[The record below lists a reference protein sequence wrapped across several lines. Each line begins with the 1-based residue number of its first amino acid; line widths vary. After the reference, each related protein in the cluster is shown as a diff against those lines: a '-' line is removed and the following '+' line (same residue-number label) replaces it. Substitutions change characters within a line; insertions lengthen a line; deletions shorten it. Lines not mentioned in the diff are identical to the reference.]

1 MKIQEVIIIGAGPA
15 GLTAGYE
22 LLKDNNNKYKVT
34 ILEETSDIGGIS
46 KTVNYKGNRMDMGG
60 HRFFSKI
67 PEVNEW
73 WNDILPEQTSPSYDD
88 TLLNRE
94 VQLSKD
100 GQHDP
105 EKEDNV
111 MLNRNRVSR
120 IYFNKKFFDYPVTLK
135 LDTLKNMGFITTVE
149 VCLSYLKAIIF
160 KRKENSLEDFY
171 INRFG
176 YKLYS
181 MFFELYTENLWGR
194 HPREISPD
202 WGAQRA
208 KGLSITAILK
218 DILKKKFNNNK
229 DIENNEVETSL
240 IEQFKYPKLGPGQ
253 LWETAAEKI
262 EALGG
267 IIIKNSRATKIKLD
281 TSNNVESVIYINTD
295 TNEETTINCDILIS
309 SMPLKDLV
317 NGMNNVP
324 SKIREIAKGL
334 PYRDYRTLG
343 VLTKKLNITNKTK
356 LKTISNIIPDCWI
369 YIHDKSV
376 SMGRMQVYNN
386 WSPYLVKDIE
396 NTVWVGLEYFC
407 NESNTDKIWSMTDE
421 EFKDFAIK
429 EMIQIGFIRDES
441 DVIDTHSERVKKAY
455 PAYFDSYKD
464 IKMLISF
471 LNRIPNLYCVG
482 RNGQHHYNNMDH
494 SMCTSFEAVKHIK
507 ENKGYKND
515 IWSVNTEKV
524 YHESK

>member
-1 MKIQEVIIIGAGPA
+1 MKVQEVVIIGAGPA

-22 LLKDNNNKYKVT
+22 LLKDNDNKYKVT
-34 ILEETSDIGGIS
+34 ILEETSNIGGIS

-73 WNDILPEQTSPSYDD
+73 WNEMLPEQTSPSYDD

-94 VQLSKD
+94 VQLSKV
-100 GQHDP
+100 GSHDP

-111 MLNRNRVSR
+111 MLNRSRVSR
-120 IYFNKKFFDYPVTLK
+120 IYFNRKFFDYPVTLK
-135 LDTLKNMGFITTVE
+135 LDTLKNMGLLTTIK
-149 VCLSYLKAIIF
+149 VCFSYLKAIAF
-160 KRKENSLEDFY
+160 KRKEDSLEDFY

-181 MFFELYTENLWGR
+181 MFFESYTENLWGR

-208 KGLSITAILK
+208 KGLSIVAIIK
-218 DILKKKFNNNK
+218 DIFKKKFSSNK
-229 DIENNEVETSL
+229 NDEVETSL
-240 IEQFKYPKLGPGQ
+240 IEQFKYPKIGPGQ

-267 IIIKNSRATKIKLD
+267 IIKKNSKAINIRLD
-281 TSNNVESVIYINTD
+281 TCNNVESVTYIDNKTG
-295 TNEETTINCDILIS
+295 TEKTINCDILIS

-317 NGMNNVP
+317 SDMNNVP
-324 SKIREIAKGL
+324 IKIREIAKGL

-343 VLTKKLNITNKTK
+343 VLVKKLNLTNKTK
-356 LKTISNIIPDCWI
+356 LNTISNIIPDCWI

-376 SMGRMQVYNN
+376 SMGRMQIYNN

-396 NTVWVGLEYFC
+396 STVWVGLEYFC
-407 NESNTDKIWSMTDE
+407 NESETDKIWSMTDE
-421 EFKDFAIK
+421 EFKDFAIN
-429 EMIQIGFIRDES
+429 EMLQAGFISSKS
-441 DVIDTHSERVKKAY
+441 DVLDTHSERVKKAY
-455 PAYFDSYKD
+455 PAYFDTYNEID
-464 IKMLISF
+464 LLINF

-494 SMCTSFEAVKHIK
+494 SMCTSFEVVKHIK
-507 ENKGYKND
+507 NDMKTKNH
-515 IWSVNTEKV
+515 IWEVNTEKT